1 MSEAYLVRR
10 GGGATDA
17 YAAIQV
23 QYTPGVV
30 VSVSNGT
37 KTFTPK
43 DNSGGRW
50 VCSIPSAGS
59 WTVTAGSKTKTV
71 SITQEGQVE
80 IVNLAVLTLYSPGD
94 EHSSTTGGWKVY
106 QNATIS
112 KQTSY
117 LKITPTKQYDGNQ
130 ALVGCTNMIDLTD
143 INVLY
148 AEAKNNC
155 SEAEY
160 LGFAVYDAQLEQKAV
175 TWWAANQNTTKSL
188 NVANL
193 TGTYYVGFEVY
204 WGGSVK
210 GSGLVY
216 NVWGER
222 A

>member
-23 QYTPGVV
+23 QYTPGVA

-37 KTFTPK
+37 KTFRPK
-43 DNSGGRW
+43 DNIGGLW
-50 VCSIPSAGS
+50 VCSIPSAGT

-112 KQTSY
+112 RQTTQ
-117 LKITPTKQYDGNQ
+117 LKITPTRQYDGNQ
-130 ALVGCTNMIDLTD
+130 ALVGPTNMIDLTD

-155 SEAEY
+155 SEDEY
-160 LGFAVYDAQLEQKAV
+160 LGFSVYDANLTQKASV
-175 TWWAANQNTTKSL
+175 WWDANQNATKSL
-188 NVANL
+188 NVSKL
-193 TGTYYVGFEVY
+193 SGTYYVGFEVY
-204 WGGSVK
+204 WGVTYK
-210 GSGLVY
+210 GDGRIY
-216 NVWGER
+216 NVWGE
-222 A
+222 